1 MNVIHVSYCISG
13 TFTYGWLLLRQK
25 AQEAMAARCVLGSN
39 GSTILQPEG
48 M

>member
-25 AQEAMAARCVLGSN
+25 AQSN
-39 GSTILQPEG
+39 GSKVRFR
-48 M
+48 